1 MSMFRGG
8 KAQNRSLEEVE
19 EEIRSVDPAK
29 GAFTSDLTGQ
39 EFWLLRDQGYTPVG
53 LVMGNSVFS
62 MGVTGG
68 IATALKGLVR
78 GELTQYTEL
87 MYDARRLAMARMKR
101 EADELGADGVVG
113 VDFQITHHGT
123 DVMEVW
129 AVGTAIKRTAPAGE
143 GAKAQVVVQT

>member
-1 MSMFRGG
+1 MALFGG
-8 KAQNRSLEEVE
+8 NPQNRSLEDVE
-19 EEIRSVDPAK
+19 KEISSVDPRQ
-29 GAFTSDLTGQ
+29 GAFTSDLSAQ
-39 EFWLLRDQGYTPVG
+39 EFWLLRDQGYLPLG

-62 MGVTGG
+62 MGVSGG

-87 MYDARRLAMARMKR
+87 MYDSRRLAMARMKR

-113 VDFQITHHGT
+113 VKFQITQHGT

-129 AVGTAIKRTAPAGE
+129 ALGTAIKHVGRGE
-143 GAKAQVVVQT
+143 DGSPPQVVIPT